1 MVRFKSPAH
10 LLAAGIIFFAL
21 NSAALSQQ
29 IKEIKFEGQD
39 DQDAA
44 TKVALAW
51 SNDMTKH
58 GPIYVRAIKIVN
70 EGGKFVARM
79 QYSDAN

>member
-1 MVRFKSPAH
+1 MASSRRPAQ
-10 LLAAGIIFFAL
+10 LLAAGLVFL
-21 NSAALSQQ
+21 ALSSAGLAQQ
-29 IKEIKFEGQD
+29 IKEIKFEGQS

-51 SNDMTKH
+51 MNDKTKH
-58 GPIYVRAIKIVN
+58 GSIYVRAITIAN